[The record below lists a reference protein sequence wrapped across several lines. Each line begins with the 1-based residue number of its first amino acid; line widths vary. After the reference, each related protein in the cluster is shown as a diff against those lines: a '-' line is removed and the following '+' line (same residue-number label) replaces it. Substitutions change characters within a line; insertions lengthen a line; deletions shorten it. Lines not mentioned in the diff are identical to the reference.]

1 MYYIFKLNFFFYLYL
16 NTFYSSTQNCD
27 SAKGYDFYCVHDKYQ
42 SCLHCI
48 VKQQQTHSLC
58 K

>member
-27 SAKGYDFYCVHDKYQ
+27 SAKGYDFYCVHNKY
-42 SCLHCI
+42 
-48 VKQQQTHSLC
+48 
-58 K
+58 